1 MGGNTHAVREATI
14 LNPTRYPEALADGIE
29 GLTRRHLMMRATC
42 QMNRM
47 NEATRL
53 AGRFQVVSLLLL
65 LIISAVSPAVG
76 QTQVP
81 DESFAVFVS
90 QRNGS
95 SQLYIMDLNTRQSSQ
110 LTDTGRGHY
119 DPMAAT
125 GGSSL
130 VFSSLQ
136 GAGFEI
142 YRAELGTA
150 WRSRRPGLV
159 SLNRLTV
166 NVVDEVSPSLTA
178 DGTTVVFTSGLGIE
192 IMNAAGSARQIV
204 LPKTERAVDV
214 SPVVSPDGKMVAFV
228 SNRGDAEGVRFDL
241 WVLTRAT
248 SELRQVTRGA
258 EVMGGLSW
266 SGDSKRIAFTTT
278 ATSTKMMGIG
288 LAEVEGSSF
297 RLLTEQNDSN
307 PSLSARGDRMLFVS
321 SRDGDQ
327 EVYLLNLK
335 GGQAERLTHSA
346 GLDDSPIFM
355 ATPNVARPTRS
366 TP

>member
-1 MGGNTHAVREATI
+1 
-14 LNPTRYPEALADGIE
+14 
-29 GLTRRHLMMRATC
+29 MRATC
-42 QMNRM
+42 QINRISD
-47 NEATRL
+47 ATYCL
-53 AGRFQVVSLLLL
+53 AGRLSAVSLLVLASL
-65 LIISAVSPAVG
+65 ASLASGQSPRSE
-76 QTQVP
+76 
-81 DESFAVFVS
+81 ESYAVFVS

-95 SQLYIMDLNTRQSSQ
+95 AQLFLLDLNSRQTSQ

-119 DPMAAT
+119 DPMPAP

-130 VFSSLQ
+130 VFTSRQ
-136 GAGFEI
+136 GAGSEL

-150 WRSRRPGLV
+150 WRSRRPELV
-159 SLNRLTV
+159 GVSRLTT

-178 DGTTVVFTSGLGIE
+178 DGATVVFTGSLGIE
-192 IMNAAGSARQIV
+192 SMSSKGVGRQVV
-204 LPKTERAVDV
+204 LPRKEGFVDV
-214 SPVVSPDGKMVAFV
+214 SPTVSPDGKMVAFV
-228 SNRGDAEGVRFDL
+228 SNRGDVDNGRYDVWL
-241 WVLTRAT
+241 LSRAT
-248 SELRQVTRGA
+248 SELRQLTRGA
-258 EVMGGLSW
+258 DVLGGLSW

-278 ATSTKMMGIG
+278 ATSTRMTGIG

-297 RLLTEQNDSN
+297 RILTEQNDSN

-327 EVYLLNLK
+327 EVYLLNLD
-335 GGQAERLTHSA
+335 GGRVERLTYSA

>member
-1 MGGNTHAVREATI
+1 
-14 LNPTRYPEALADGIE
+14 
-29 GLTRRHLMMRATC
+29 
-42 QMNRM
+42 
-47 NEATRL
+47 
-53 AGRFQVVSLLLL
+53 
-65 LIISAVSPAVG
+65 
-76 QTQVP
+76 
-81 DESFAVFVS
+81 
-90 QRNGS
+90 
-95 SQLYIMDLNTRQSSQ
+95 
-110 LTDTGRGHY
+110 
-119 DPMAAT
+119 
-125 GGSSL
+125 
-130 VFSSLQ
+130 
-136 GAGFEI
+136 
-142 YRAELGTA
+142 
-150 WRSRRPGLV
+150 
-159 SLNRLTV
+159 
-166 NVVDEVSPSLTA
+166 PSLTA

-335 GGQAERLTHSA
+335 GGRAERLTHSA